1 MDEEA
6 LAIARGR
13 REGAGEVVPAS
24 RGWPNNVRRSA
35 DVLLTLALAGMRERY
50 GRGSMRLVK
59 WLFDPFAAV
68 GVYLLLVSLILDRGG
83 EAPGLSIA
91 CAVVAFQV
99 VMMTIVNSIGAI
111 RDRASIILNMG
122 FQRMLIPATT
132 TLTEVMAFASSLVLL
147 ALMMA
152 LYGVVPTPSIIW
164 LPLVLAINVLFAAAC
179 AYPITLIGLWYED
192 MRPFVVS
199 FARTMFFL
207 APSLVPLSEV
217 TGTVSDLVKLN
228 PLTGLFEGYRD
239 ALLYGQAPAAW
250 ELLYPLAFSAALLA
264 VFVPLFRREQ
274 PHFAKLV

>member
-1 MDEEA
+1 M
-6 LAIARGR
+6 AIAHG
-13 REGAGEVVPAS
+13 REGRAVPAS
-24 RGWPNNVRRSA
+24 GGRLDDARRWR
-35 DVLLTLALAGMRERY
+35 DVLLTLVFAGMKARY
-50 GRGSMRLVK
+50 GRGSTRLVK

-91 CAVVAFQV
+91 CAVVAFQI
-99 VMMTIVNSIGAI
+99 VMMAVVNSIGAI
-111 RDRASIILNMG
+111 RDRASILLNMG
-122 FQRMLIPATT
+122 FQRMLIPVTT
-132 TLTEVMAFASSLVLL
+132 TLTETLAFASSLVLL

-152 LYGVVPTPSIIW
+152 LYGIGPTPSILW
-164 LPLVLAINVLFAAAC
+164 FPLVLGINILFAAAC

-199 FARTMFFL
+199 LARTMFFL

-217 TGTVSDLVKLN
+217 TGTVSELVKLN

-250 ELLYPLAFSAALLA
+250 ELLYPLAFSIALLA
-264 VFVPLFRREQ
+264 LFVPLFRREQ
-274 PHFAKLV
+274 AHFAKLI